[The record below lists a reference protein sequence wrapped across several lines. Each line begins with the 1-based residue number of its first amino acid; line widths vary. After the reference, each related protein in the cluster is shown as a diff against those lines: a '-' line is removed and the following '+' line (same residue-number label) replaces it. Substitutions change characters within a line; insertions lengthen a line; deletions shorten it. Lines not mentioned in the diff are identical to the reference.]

1 MLSKDGTS
9 KPFIPNAVLAAA
21 LSRISKGSLG
31 SNVPTS
37 SRYLIVRLLQVNEKN
52 SFAGAAATGG
62 AGGSLVTPGSKGA
75 PFWATAAGLSRWKI
89 WLFVHLAPPWQEAQ
103 LAPNTVSP
111 AVVSAGFGWC
121 SGRTAAKIHRVCA
134 SSASLPPWTI
144 PWS

>member
-1 MLSKDGTS
+1 MLNNDGTS
-9 KPFIPNAVLAAA
+9 NPFIPNARLAAA
-21 LSRISKGSLG
+21 LSRIFKGSLG

-89 WLFVHLAPPWQEAQ
+89 SLFVHFSPPWQEAQ
-103 LAPNTVSP
+103 FA
-111 AVVSAGFGWC
+111 WK
-121 SGRTAAKIHRVCA
+121 TAAPAAV
-134 SSASLPPWTI
+134 PPLGRG
-144 PWS
+144 